1 MGMIVVPDE
10 IPKIVHNICGEGGI
24 RTLGP
29 VLPGQH
35 ISSVPL
41 STTQAPLRDTEN
53 CIILSFFLLDRIDVM
68 Y

>member
-1 MGMIVVPDE
+1 MKIELSDSIDMPAGGARQQS
-10 IPKIVHNICGEGGI
+10 PKILILKIGGEGGI

-41 STTQAPLRDTEN
+41 SATQAPLHG
-53 CIILSFFLLDRIDVM
+53 
-68 Y
+68 